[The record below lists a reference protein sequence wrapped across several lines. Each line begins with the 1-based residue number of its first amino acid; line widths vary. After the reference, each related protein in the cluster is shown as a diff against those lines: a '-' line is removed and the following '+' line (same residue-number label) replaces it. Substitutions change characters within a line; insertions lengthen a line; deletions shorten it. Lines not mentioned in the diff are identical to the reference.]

1 MRKEKIEKVPP
12 ASVDHSDIEAAQES
26 LQSPLT
32 TPVVA
37 ARDPLGVTT
46 VESVMVSAQPST
58 PSGDQC
64 KTETADGEPPRK
76 RGRYGIYHKYFL
88 DIWCL
93 FTGISLNTGLFS
105 W

>member
-12 ASVDHSDIEAAQES
+12 ASLDHSDIEAAPES

-37 ARDPLGVTT
+37 ARDPLAVTA
-46 VESVMVSAQPST
+46 VESVMVAAQPST
-58 PSGDQC
+58 PSGEQC

-76 RGRYGIYHKYFL
+76 RGRYDGSQSL
-88 DIWCL
+88 SCL
-93 FTGISLNTGLFS
+93 MVTQSLNGRSFLS
-105 W
+105 